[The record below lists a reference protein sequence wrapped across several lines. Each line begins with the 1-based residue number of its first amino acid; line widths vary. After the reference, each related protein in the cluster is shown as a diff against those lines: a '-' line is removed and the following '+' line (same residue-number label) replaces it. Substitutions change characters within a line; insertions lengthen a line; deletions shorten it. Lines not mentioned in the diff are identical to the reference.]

1 MTNAD
6 DVETNPQDRRRKP
19 TTNQQDLARARRIVD
34 GRHVRQVDAEPGK
47 DGSARAVL
55 EDDKG
60 HVTTV
65 PWTHPLAQAAREA
78 GSHAGRCFELAGGT
92 PGFNANARTRRKAF
106 EVGARLGGNWSNA
119 SEAARGTI
127 SFPDDSTLTFGP
139 GGTVE
144 IAVAQ
149 AAGPA
154 R

>member
-1 MTNAD
+1 MSDTTNARQ
-6 DVETNPQDRRRKP
+6 E
-19 TTNQQDLARARRIVD
+19 LARARRIVD
-34 GRHVRQVDAEPGK
+34 ARHVRQVDTETGK

-65 PWTHPLAQAAREA
+65 PQTHPLAVAAREA
-78 GSHAGRCFELAGGT
+78 ASTAGRCFELAGGT
-92 PGFNANARTRRKAF
+92 PGFTADERTRRKAF
-106 EVGARLGGNWSNA
+106 ETGARLGGTWSNA
-119 SEAARGTI
+119 TETARGTI
-127 SFPDDSTLTFGP
+127 SFPDASTLTFGP

-144 IAVAQ
+144 IDVAQ